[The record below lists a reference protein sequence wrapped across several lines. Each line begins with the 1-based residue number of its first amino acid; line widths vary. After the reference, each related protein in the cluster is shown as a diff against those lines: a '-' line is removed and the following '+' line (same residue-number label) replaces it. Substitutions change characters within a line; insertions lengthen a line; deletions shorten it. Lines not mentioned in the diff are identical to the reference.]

1 MTRKIL
7 LNVCSVGVCYR
18 QRTGLLRYKNF
29 WGLKDVSFKLYA
41 GETLGIIGGN
51 GAGKSTLLRL
61 LAGII
66 EPDRGSIW
74 RYPGVVASLLALNV
88 GFRPELSGRENATL
102 SGMLLGMKLADVTH
116 KLEQIKTF
124 SDLGDFFEEPVGAYS
139 TGMRARLGFAVAI
152 HADPDIL
159 LIDEVLGVG
168 DESFRLKSQQAM
180 RDKIKANKTVVLVS
194 HSMEAIRELSDR
206 VLWLAD
212 GRSMACGNAHK
223 IIDGYFAAVKKAI
236 AALWKKSGKQNGQQ
250 K

>member
-7 LNVCSVGVCYR
+7 LNVCSVGVSYR
-18 QRTGLLRYKNF
+18 QRTGMLRYKTF
-29 WGLKDVSFKLYA
+29 WGLRDVSFKLYA

-66 EPDRGSIW
+66 EPDKGWIW
-74 RYPGVVASLLALNV
+74 RHPGTVASLLALNV
-88 GFRPELSGRENATL
+88 GFRPELNGRENALL
-102 SGMLLGMKLADVTH
+102 SGMLLGMKLADINN
-116 KLEQIKTF
+116 KLEQIRVF

-168 DESFRLKSQQAM
+168 DESFKLKSQKAM
-180 RDKIKANKTVVLVS
+180 REKIKANKTVVLVS
-194 HSMEAIRELSDR
+194 HSMEAILELSDR
-206 VLWLAD
+206 VLWLKD
-212 GRSMACGNAHK
+212 GQSLACGEPQR
-223 IIDGYFAAVKKAI
+223 IIDGYFAAVRQAI
-236 AALWKKSGKQNGQQ
+236 AALWKQSGKNNG